1 MKEHLIIRTHS
12 FIDLITNSSTEMFV
26 INGSYELDFVKKVI
40 EEKFPK
46 LMKYLDIYFDED
58 EYVKEFNAY
67 SKEYALECLR
77 KTGYTIIEPST
88 NYVPMAIHICSEQ
101 GMMTNKFI
109 KFIKETF
116 NGDYNA

>member
-58 EYVKEFNAY
+58 E
-67 SKEYALECLR
+67 
-77 KTGYTIIEPST
+77 
-88 NYVPMAIHICSEQ
+88 
-101 GMMTNKFI
+101 
-109 KFIKETF
+109 
-116 NGDYNA
+116 